1 MRRAGSS
8 RQGWPREVNLAVHD
22 PVVIDGAARAFM
34 GRPQNQFQFAT
45 LPASVD
51 VDASHALLLFGERP
65 R

>member
-1 MRRAGSS
+1 M
-8 RQGWPREVNLAVHD
+8 AVHD

-45 LPASVD
+45 LPASGD